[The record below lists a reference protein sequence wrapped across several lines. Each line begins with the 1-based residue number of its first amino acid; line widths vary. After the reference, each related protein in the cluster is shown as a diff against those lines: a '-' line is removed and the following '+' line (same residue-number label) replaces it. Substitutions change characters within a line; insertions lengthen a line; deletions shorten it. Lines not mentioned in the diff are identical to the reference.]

1 MKSSRTARQ
10 LLLGLSALSGICVWS
25 SGPPA
30 VAAVEYVRVC
40 SLYGANFEYSP
51 GTDNCA
57 NTSPLEY
64 QRATPWEGTASNYLY
79 GGSGNV
85 GYGTNGYATGGGSS
99 AFGTGAYAGG
109 NPNGVIVIPPPVTLD
124 PTNPNYDAAYVD
136 FYENDTVNGVVNRSL
151 YPGSLYPYSNFQN
164 SGATAVGQGA
174 QAGAGASG
182 QNNATAVGQATMA
195 NANNA
200 TAVGQGAQANA
211 ANATAIGQGAQAN
224 AANSVAI
231 GQGSVATEANT
242 VSFGTPGT
250 ERRLTNVAAGVMGT
264 DAVNVA
270 QLEAAVGAVGAT
282 GANTSGLGG
291 PSATGAGAYAGGYG
305 AVASAAGAVALGQGA
320 QATGDPTTAVGNN
333 AIASGNNAS
342 AFGAAAVASGD
353 NSLALGAGASAT
365 AANSTAIG
373 KGASVQAANSVALGA
388 NSTATRGAQS
398 GYTAYGVSG
407 TVSSAGEVSV
417 GSPGGERQITNVAP
431 GNAPTDAVNVAQLQ
445 GAVSQVRQRADSGT
459 AAAMAIAGLTQ
470 ALDPGKTMI
479 TGGVG
484 TWRDQTA
491 LAFGM
496 SHRFDNAWTF
506 KAGGSFSTTGG
517 SGMNASVGYE
527 F

>member
-1 MKSSRTARQ
+1 
-10 LLLGLSALSGICVWS
+10 
-25 SGPPA
+25 
-30 VAAVEYVRVC
+30 
-40 SLYGANFEYSP
+40 
-51 GTDNCA
+51 
-57 NTSPLEY
+57 
-64 QRATPWEGTASNYLY
+64 
-79 GGSGNV
+79 
-85 GYGTNGYATGGGSS
+85 
-99 AFGTGAYAGG
+99 
-109 NPNGVIVIPPPVTLD
+109 
-124 PTNPNYDAAYVD
+124 
-136 FYENDTVNGVVNRSL
+136 
-151 YPGSLYPYSNFQN
+151 
-164 SGATAVGQGA
+164 
-174 QAGAGASG
+174 
-182 QNNATAVGQATMA
+182 
-195 NANNA
+195 
-200 TAVGQGAQANA
+200 
-211 ANATAIGQGAQAN
+211 
-224 AANSVAI
+224 
-231 GQGSVATEANT
+231 
-242 VSFGTPGT
+242 
-250 ERRLTNVAAGVMGT
+250 MGT